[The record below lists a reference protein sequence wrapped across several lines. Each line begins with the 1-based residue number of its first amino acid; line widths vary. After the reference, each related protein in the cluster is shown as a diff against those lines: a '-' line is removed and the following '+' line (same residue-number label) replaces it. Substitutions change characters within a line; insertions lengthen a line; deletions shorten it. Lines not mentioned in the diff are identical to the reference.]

1 MATRLRWFV
10 KKRGQRRTGSR
21 WYGTLGVAALDLA
34 LVLIGVAG
42 LYWLL
47 AHVLWSQGEPHGWLA
62 WAAVVIPLAPIGYGV
77 TDLVVLVWRSLATTE
92 RRAAVAQMA
101 SDWELPGLGPE
112 VSRPTLPAVPPI
124 DSVVDSAG
132 VRLAF
137 RLPSDAAS
145 GQMSFALA
153 AVCVVWNT
161 LVIVFGVRVVQQHW
175 TGPPNWLLTWMLVP
189 LALAGGWT
197 IYALVRQ
204 VLLTTG
210 TGTTLLEV
218 SEHPLYPGRSYE
230 AFLSQTGRLQV
241 RWFQVQLVC
250 EERATYPQGTDTRT
264 ANATVYRAPV
274 LNERKFEI
282 PPGGAFEKHF
292 NIAVPGAAMH
302 SFSAPHNAVSWM
314 LVVRGRMA
322 RWPEFERHFPL
333 YVYPQPP
340 VSPSDPHPTA
350 TRRAEQDSA

>member
-1 MATRLRWFV
+1 
-10 KKRGQRRTGSR
+10 
-21 WYGTLGVAALDLA
+21 
-34 LVLIGVAG
+34 
-42 LYWLL
+42 
-47 AHVLWSQGEPHGWLA
+47 
-62 WAAVVIPLAPIGYGV
+62 
-77 TDLVVLVWRSLATTE
+77 
-92 RRAAVAQMA
+92 
-101 SDWELPGLGPE
+101 
-112 VSRPTLPAVPPI
+112 
-124 DSVVDSAG
+124 
-132 VRLAF
+132 
-137 RLPSDAAS
+137 
-145 GQMSFALA
+145 MSFALA
-153 AVCVVWNT
+153 AVCVVWNS
-161 LVIVFGVRVVQQHW
+161 LVVVFGVRVIQQHL

-210 TGTTLLEV
+210 TGTTLLEI

-250 EERATYPQGTDTRT
+250 EERATYQQGTDTRT
-264 ANATVYRAPV
+264 ASATVYRETV

-292 NIAVPGAAMH
+292 NIAIPATAMH

-322 RWPEFERHFPL
+322 RWPEFERRFPL
-333 YVYPQPP
+333 YVYPLPP
-340 VSPSDPHPTA
+340 ASAADSRGPT
-350 TRRAEQDSA
+350 TRRARQDSA